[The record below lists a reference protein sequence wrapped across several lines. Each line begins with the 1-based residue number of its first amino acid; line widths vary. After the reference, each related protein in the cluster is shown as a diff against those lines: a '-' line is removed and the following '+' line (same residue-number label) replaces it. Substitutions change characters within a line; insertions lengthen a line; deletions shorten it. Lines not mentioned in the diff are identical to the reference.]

1 MKAKDF
7 ETAEGTA
14 SNIGLVYKFHQFVF
28 LSQKPKKCLMYKTWT
43 LGRFRLRL
51 RIKLN

>member
-28 LSQKPKKCLMYKTWT
+28 LSQKPKKMPDV
-43 LGRFRLRL
+43 
-51 RIKLN
+51 